1 MRPPTLWTSPRMGG
15 RRSEDALSIDIS
27 VRYHNLLRRAAGTDA
42 QELSLPR
49 GSSVA
54 DALDA
59 LAAISSSA
67 LVSLLFTA
75 DGSVVPYLVL
85 FRNQKLVTHD
95 QFGIELEDGDE
106 LQLFPAVSGG

>member
-1 MRPPTLWTSPRMGG
+1 MPSTSPRTGS
-15 RRSEDALSIDIS
+15 RWSEDEVSIDIT
-27 VRYHNLLRRAAGTDA
+27 VRYHNLLRRAAGTGA
-42 QELSLPR
+42 QELSLPK

-59 LAAISSSA
+59 LAAVSSSA
-67 LVSLLFTA
+67 LVSLLYGA

-95 QFGIELEDGDE
+95 QFGMELDDGDE